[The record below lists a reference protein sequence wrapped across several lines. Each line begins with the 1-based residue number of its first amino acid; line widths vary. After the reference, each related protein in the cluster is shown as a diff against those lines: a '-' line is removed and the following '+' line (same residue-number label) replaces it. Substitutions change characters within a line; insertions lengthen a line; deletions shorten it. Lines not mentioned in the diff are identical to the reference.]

1 MSKTLAKVRLEI
13 DQGAPL
19 PLGWNADEPW
29 DIWGKILR
37 DKDYWSEQVH
47 VPAIAWTARG
57 RKRKPLSPMQEI
69 ADGALRGGH
78 QALQPELEE
87 TEGEGGNNRRK
98 NRTRRESQEEKAKSR
113 ARRVEQL
120 SQRPKRW
127 RNKGFWQIR
136 IQRWTLRGGVFS
148 LEQQQRFMWRSAS
161 RRTLQSKGTPPPPMY
176 GLWITRAS
184 FMFLSFE
191 ERIAMVMPW
200 VKAEHLVT
208 GKPYLAGTS

>member
-98 NRTRRESQEEKAKSR
+98 NRTRREARKRKQRAERDELNNFRKGPKGGGTKGSGKSGSKGGHSEEACLAWNNNNGLCGGLPPGEPCKAKV
-113 ARRVEQL
+113 RRLHQCTVCG
-120 SQRPKRW
+120 SPGHPSCSCPSKR
-127 RNKGFWQIR
+127 G
-136 IQRWTLRGGVFS
+136 
-148 LEQQQRFMWRSAS
+148 
-161 RRTLQSKGTPPPPMY
+161 
-176 GLWITRAS
+176 
-184 FMFLSFE
+184 
-191 ERIAMVMPW
+191 
-200 VKAEHLVT
+200 
-208 GKPYLAGTS
+208 